1 MSKLGKK
8 PITIPKDAKVKL
20 ENGKLILT
28 GPKGSRELSLN
39 DKIFSTTISEDNNL
53 ILKLIEKNESLNV
66 IWGTTRSIINSA
78 LIGVTAGH
86 EKILELTG
94 VGLRA
99 ILKGSILNLQL
110 GFSHDIS
117 YKIPEGA
124 QLSVEKSTIIK
135 ISGIDK
141 ELVGKVAAEIKML
154 KPIEPYKG
162 KGIKERG
169 QYVLRKEKKVKRN
182 KMANVNYNKRA
193 QRIRRKLKQV
203 NSERFR
209 LTVFKS
215 SRNISAQIID
225 DKSNKTLI
233 SESSIKEKNT
243 NKKKTDLSL
252 LVAERLS
259 RKAMEKKITRVY
271 FDRGG
276 YKYHGRIK
284 IFAEAL
290 RKGGLIF

>member
-53 ILKLIEKNESLNV
+53 ILKLIKKNESLNV
-66 IWGTTRSIINSA
+66 IWGTTRSIIKNA
-78 LIGVTAGH
+78 LVGVTAGH
-86 EKILELTG
+86 EKILEITG

-117 YKIPEGA
+117 YKIPEGV
-124 QLSVEKSTIIK
+124 QLSVEKSTVIK
-135 ISGIDK
+135 INGIDK

-154 KPIEPYKG
+154 KTIEPYKG

-169 QYVLRKEKKVKRN
+169 QYILRKEG
-182 KMANVNYNKRA
+182 
-193 QRIRRKLKQV
+193 
-203 NSERFR
+203 
-209 LTVFKS
+209 
-215 SRNISAQIID
+215 
-225 DKSNKTLI
+225 
-233 SESSIKEKNT
+233 
-243 NKKKTDLSL
+243 KKK
-252 LVAERLS
+252 
-259 RKAMEKKITRVY
+259 
-271 FDRGG
+271 
-276 YKYHGRIK
+276 
-284 IFAEAL
+284 
-290 RKGGLIF
+290 

>member
-28 GPKGSRELSLN
+28 GPKGSRELSLD

-53 ILKLIEKNESLNV
+53 ILKLIKKNESLNV
-66 IWGTTRSIINSA
+66 IWGTTRSIIKNA

-86 EKILELTG
+86 EKILEITG

-110 GFSHDIS
+110 GYSHDIS
-117 YKIPEGA
+117 YKIPEGV
-124 QLSVEKSTIIK
+124 QLSVEKSTVIK
-135 ISGIDK
+135 INGIDK

-169 QYVLRKEKKVKRN
+169 QYILRKEG
-182 KMANVNYNKRA
+182 
-193 QRIRRKLKQV
+193 
-203 NSERFR
+203 
-209 LTVFKS
+209 
-215 SRNISAQIID
+215 
-225 DKSNKTLI
+225 
-233 SESSIKEKNT
+233 
-243 NKKKTDLSL
+243 KKK
-252 LVAERLS
+252 
-259 RKAMEKKITRVY
+259 
-271 FDRGG
+271 
-276 YKYHGRIK
+276 
-284 IFAEAL
+284 
-290 RKGGLIF
+290 